1 LTDTVT
7 PTIRGARPADRD
19 VVADLIY
26 LTSGDAYDLFAGD
39 RTAALKMIR
48 AAFEQD
54 GTDASREVVTV
65 AEVDG
70 HVAGA
75 MAAFPVA
82 EGRERSGRFLRMV
95 LRMRPP
101 WRWSGVLRLWWAG
114 TRGGPRPPVDSLYVD
129 ALATHPE
136 FRRRG
141 IALALL
147 GEAERAARER
157 GLGQVALDTAAG
169 NTAAQALY
177 RRAGFAITEE
187 RAATGPIPALVGF
200 AKRVG

>member
-1 LTDTVT
+1 M
-7 PTIRGARPADRD
+7 PTIRGARPEDRD
-19 VVADLIY
+19 AVADLIY

-39 RTAALKMIR
+39 RTSALQIIR

-65 AEVDG
+65 AELDG

-82 EGRERSGRFLRMV
+82 EGRDRSGRFLRMV

-114 TRGGPRPPVDSLYVD
+114 ARGGPRPPMDSLYVD
-129 ALATHPE
+129 ALATDPQ

-141 IALALL
+141 VALALL

-157 GLGQVALDTAAG
+157 GLGQVALDTAAK
-169 NTAAQALY
+169 NSAARALY
-177 RRAGFAITEE
+177 KRAGFAITEE

-200 AKRVG
+200 SKRVD